1 MRFARILDVRRH
13 ILYPLIGGG
22 TVVVMGGGGPLCL
35 VSPGQ
40 GMDWDILRDGRGL
53 ERVDGDGEV
62 ITQSGRLVS
71 T

>member
-1 MRFARILDVRRH
+1 M
-13 ILYPLIGGG
+13 
-22 TVVVMGGGGPLCL
+22 VVMGGGGPRL

>member
-1 MRFARILDVRRH
+1 MSGISWT
-13 ILYPLIGGG
+13 G
-22 TVVVMGGGGPLCL
+22 
-35 VSPGQ
+35 
-40 GMDWDILRDGRGL
+40 DGLGYSEGWAGL